1 MAALVTPALPLLAL
15 PDPIAVHWSGS
26 GAPDG
31 ATPRLVAALAPAAIW
46 ATGWWLLA
54 RNGFHRSAVRTGFT
68 VGGILAAA
76 QATVVFS
83 NLHAPSWREASRLSP
98 LLVAG
103 PVLAGLALGWLA
115 SRLTADR
122 AKRDPVPQL
131 RPQAAESAEPMVWV
145 GTAVNRAAWAIP
157 TLILLPATVTLLGQ
171 GGDGAPVGR
180 LVLGAVPLLAIDL
193 LFSAVRVVVGP
204 RAVVAGLGPWG
215 LPRRRIDI
223 GQIRSATTEQVQP
236 LDRGG
241 WGWRTGPSG
250 TSVII
255 RTGEALVLHLRD
267 GGRFAVTVDRASD
280 AAAIVNGY
288 LAGP

>member
-115 SRLTADR
+115 SRLTADP

-157 TLILLPATVTLLGQ
+157 TLILLPATVTLLG
-171 GGDGAPVGR
+171 
-180 LVLGAVPLLAIDL
+180 
-193 LFSAVRVVVGP
+193 
-204 RAVVAGLGPWG
+204 
-215 LPRRRIDI
+215 PRRRIDI